1 MGYVTD
7 GHAGQF
13 TNLKHP
19 EIVTPELP
27 PLMIRPANSRMTPP
41 EEYAR
46 ANELRAEANER
57 GESMNFDQALRV
69 TRTEPLS
76 RLRRPFR
83 R

>member
-1 MGYVTD
+1 VSYASA
-7 GHAGQF
+7 GHLQ
-13 TNLKHP
+13 
-19 EIVTPELP
+19 
-27 PLMIRPANSRMTPP
+27 IRPANSRMTPQ

-46 ANELRAEANER
+46 ANELRAEAEAR
-57 GESMNFDQALRV
+57 GELMTFDRALRA